1 MKTRIITGIVLAAIL
16 IPLLFLPN
24 VLFFSAVGIFSI
36 IASYEMMHMFS
47 KKHTFRLYLYFIH
60 IVFTVIFY
68 SVNIYALMYGLSYEM
83 FITFLVLL
91 FAINFSILIFD
102 DLMNFIISSKMI
114 TSALYLGVSFS
125 ALAFLKTQGFQ
136 VIVYLLI
143 VAMLT
148 DVFAYFTGVKFG
160 KHKLAPKISP
170 KKTIEG
176 SIGGTFFGVLLGT
189 VFGLVFNLFDVDG
202 LNVYI
207 MWLILIGITVSV
219 SAQIGDL
226 IASKLKR
233 DHNIKD
239 FSNLLPGHG
248 GILDRFDSTLFA
260 SMLLMIFLLFLG
272 GV

>member
-1 MKTRIITGIVLAAIL
+1 M
-16 IPLLFLPN
+16 
-24 VLFFSAVGIFSI
+24 
-36 IASYEMMHMFS
+36 
-47 KKHTFRLYLYFIH
+47 
-60 IVFTVIFY
+60 
-68 SVNIYALMYGLSYEM
+68 
-83 FITFLVLL
+83 
-91 FAINFSILIFD
+91 
-102 DLMNFIISSKMI
+102 
-114 TSALYLGVSFS
+114 
-125 ALAFLKTQGFQ
+125 
-136 VIVYLLI
+136 IVYLLI